1 MASPRR
7 PNFDKMERGEFIEKA
22 NRFFP
27 RYYSRKTVLKIY
39 PPCHIFSKC
48 PKISQLVENEKIIA
62 NNKLAEKIIF
72 SKPLFMDLKFLYT

>member
-1 MASPRR
+1 MKRQIGFFRGIIPVKLCL
-7 PNFDKMERGEFIEKA
+7 KM
-22 NRFFP
+22 
-27 RYYSRKTVLKIY
+27 Y
-39 PPCHIFSKC
+39 PPGHIFSKC